1 MAVMFL
7 AQPGCCRC
15 LSLTARTYTQQMLLN
30 CPGKEAAGLMEK
42 EVHIFLGKK
51 SWISTRQGEARS
63 LSATYSRKKEIST
76 HRGKLTLKW
85 FPGQF

>member
-51 SWISTRQGEARS
+51 ILDIYKVRGSMFTLCHILQE
-63 LSATYSRKKEIST
+63 KK
-76 HRGKLTLKW
+76 KLVHIEVN
-85 FPGQF
+85 